1 MLSNTFKPGYAARDP
16 RSGLVLLHDGPWLD
30 DTRPTRSCRRQAI
43 AGTISC
49 LGCLL
54 LANAP
59 GAAPG
64 VWIALGLAG
73 GMVAFCGAA
82 RYGTA
87 HWTRLERQTCPE
99 CLRWMT
105 RGATTCP
112 HCHFRPQQ
120 GHTGAS

>member
-1 MLSNTFKPGYAARDP
+1 MLSNTYKPWRTRNP
-16 RSGLVLLHDGPWLD
+16 RAHLVPLDGGPWLD
-30 DTRPTRSCRRQAI
+30 DTHPTRSCLRQAI
-43 AGTISC
+43 GGTVGG
-49 LGCLL
+49 LACLL
-54 LANAP
+54 LSNVP

-73 GMVAFCGAA
+73 GIVGFFGAA

-87 HWTRLERQTCPE
+87 QWTRLERQTCPE

-120 GHTGAS
+120 GTTGAS